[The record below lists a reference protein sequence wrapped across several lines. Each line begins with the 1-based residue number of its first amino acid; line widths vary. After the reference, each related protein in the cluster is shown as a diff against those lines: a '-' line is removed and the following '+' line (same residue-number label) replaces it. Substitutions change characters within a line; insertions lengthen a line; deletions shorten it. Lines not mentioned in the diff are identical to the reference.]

1 MFLCCCRTQIHRLQ
15 KSAFTLVEL
24 LVVIAIIGVLVALL
38 LPAVQAARE
47 AARRITC
54 QNHFKQIGVAM
65 HNHVSAFEYFPP
77 GTELR
82 RAPQSDC
89 PHIDYPSGLGSFQGF
104 GWGTYLLPYLEQ
116 DQIFSR
122 LELRDLPSG
131 QPDGVFTDGNPGQ
144 NWTTTG
150 VVLKTFICPSEIN
163 DEGWVDSTSTTGHFG
178 NPAWDWPLSNIA
190 GVADSRQS
198 NCWLYQ
204 ARGNANG
211 VLFNWSNTEPSQ
223 ITDGLSQTFLVGE
236 MTSARGIDESGNA
249 IWVGPTWVT
258 RSVADVRNGINGPG
272 SLPGGRDDTI
282 DPLDGDGGNRH
293 EEYNREHGF
302 SSWHPGGG
310 HFVFCDGSVQFFNE
324 DTDQLVLC
332 AHATRA
338 FQEAISS
345 GIASDGGECG
355 PPPNP
360 GPGEL

>member
-1 MFLCCCRTQIHRLQ
+1 MCFQMYAKKVSGQPRP
-15 KSAFTLVEL
+15 AFTLVEL
-24 LVVIAIIGVLVALL
+24 LVVIAIIGVLVAML

-47 AARRITC
+47 AARRATC

-65 HNHVSAFEYFPP
+65 HNFVSTKGHFPS
-77 GTELR
+77 GEEMR

-89 PHIDYPSGLGSFQGF
+89 PHIEYPSGYGQFQGF

-116 DQIFSR
+116 DQIFSQ

-131 QPDGVFTDGNPGQ
+131 QPDGVFTDSNPGH

-150 VVLKTFICPSEIN
+150 IVLETFICPSEMN
-163 DEGWVDSTSTTGHFG
+163 DERWVDSTSNNGHFG
-178 NPAWDWPLSNIA
+178 NPAWDWPLSNMA

-198 NCWLYQ
+198 HCWLYQ
-204 ARGNANG
+204 ARGDANG
-211 VLFNWSNTEPSQ
+211 VFFNWSNTQPKKIS
-223 ITDGLSQTFLVGE
+223 DGLSQTFLVGE
-236 MTSARGIDESGNA
+236 MTSAKGFDIGGVEV
-249 IWVGPTWVT
+249 WVGPTWIT
-258 RSVADVRNGINGPG
+258 RSVADVHQGINGPG

-282 DPLDGDGGNRH
+282 DPFDGDGGNRH
-293 EEYNREHGF
+293 DEYYREHGF
-302 SSWHPGGG
+302 SSWHPGGA
-310 HFVFCDGSVQFFNE
+310 HFLFADGSVQYLSA

-338 FQEAISS
+338 FQEVVSDGSAT
-345 GIASDGGECG
+345 DGGECG